1 MWQVFF
7 FMYRFNANIKKLIVD
22 TDTPVSI
29 YLKIRDYYPNSILL
43 ESSDYGA
50 KDNSYAYICCNPIA
64 EFNVK
69 NNVITTSFPEKKQ
82 QKKSIDK
89 NCDLL
94 SELKLFMQKFDLK
107 CEIDSSNKFITK
119 AIFGYQSYSSVEYFE
134 KIEFKNSYEG
144 DEIPVMNYR
153 LYENIIVINTFNNE
167 AHVISYNTDTNTIE
181 K

>member
-82 QKKSIDK
+82 QKKSMIK
-89 NCDLL
+89 
-94 SELKLFMQKFDLK
+94 
-107 CEIDSSNKFITK
+107 IVT
-119 AIFGYQSYSSVEYFE
+119 YSL
-134 KIEFKNSYEG
+134 N
-144 DEIPVMNYR
+144 
-153 LYENIIVINTFNNE
+153 
-167 AHVISYNTDTNTIE
+167 
-181 K
+181 

>member
-69 NNVITTSFPEKKQ
+69 NNVITTSFPDKKQ

-107 CEIDSSNKFITK
+107 CEIRF
-119 AIFGYQSYSSVEYFE
+119 QQ
-134 KIEFKNSYEG
+134 
-144 DEIPVMNYR
+144 
-153 LYENIIVINTFNNE
+153 
-167 AHVISYNTDTNTIE
+167 
-181 K
+181 